1 MIVDYEDGLMNIDAQ
16 SIRDDFPTL
25 YQQVFDHDLVYLDT
39 AASAQTPRMVLE
51 AMTEFYMNDYS
62 NVHRGVHTLSQIA
75 TENFESARV
84 KVQRFINA
92 HKPHEV
98 IFTRGTTESLNM
110 LAQSFGKRLK
120 AGDEIILSVMEHHA
134 NIVPWQMLRDQTGI
148 ELKICPITEK
158 GELDMAAFE
167 ALLTDKTVLLSLIHT
182 SNVLGTINPAKAIIE
197 LAHAKNIPVCLDG
210 AQSVANQ
217 PVDVQALDVDFYV
230 FSGHKLYGPTGVGVL
245 YGKEA
250 WLEQLEPVFGGGS
263 MIETVSF
270 DKTTYAKLPMKF
282 EPGTP
287 PIAEVIGLGAA
298 IDYLNHFGM
307 DNIFA
312 YEENLTQYALSAL
325 QNIDGVKIYGDA
337 EQRGPVIS
345 FTVDG
350 IHAHDLG
357 TIFDQEGVA
366 VRAGHHCCM
375 PLMTH
380 LGVAATVRA
389 SFAIYNTTDDADALA
404 RAIMKAKELFGV

>member
-1 MIVDYEDGLMNIDAQ
+1 MIVDYKDSLMKIDAQ

-25 YQQVFDHDLVYLDT
+25 FQQVFDHDLVYLDT

-51 AMTEFYMNDYS
+51 AMTDFYMNDYS

-75 TENFESARV
+75 TQNFEDARA

-92 HKPHEV
+92 HKVHEV
-98 IFTRGTTESLNM
+98 IFTRGTTESLNL
-110 LAQSFGKRLK
+110 LAQSFGRRLK
-120 AGDEIILSVMEHHA
+120 AGDEIILSTMEHHA
-134 NIVPWQMLRDQTGI
+134 NIVPWQMLRERTGI
-148 ELKICPITEK
+148 EIKVCPITDS

-167 ALLTDKTVLLSLIHT
+167 SLLSDKTALVSLIHT
-182 SNVLGTINPAKAIIE
+182 SNVLGTINPAKKIIE
-197 LAHAKNIPVCLDG
+197 LAHARNIPVCLDG
-210 AQSVANQ
+210 AQSIANQ
-217 PVDVQALDVDFYV
+217 PIDVQALDVDFFV
-230 FSGHKLYGPTGVGVL
+230 FSGHKLYGPTGIGVF
-245 YGKEA
+245 YAKEA

-287 PIAEVIGLGAA
+287 PIAEAIGLGAA

-307 DNIFA
+307 DNIFS
-312 YEENLTQYALSAL
+312 YEENLVQYAISAL
-325 QNIDGVKIYGDA
+325 ENIDGVKIYGSA
-337 EQRGPVIS
+337 KERGPVVS

-350 IHAHDLG
+350 VHAHDLG